1 MQAIVCTLL
10 LAVFPAC
17 YFMPDPIPAQYDV
30 LIHEILADPSPTV
43 GLPDY
48 EFIELKNVSAVAVN
62 LGGWV
67 LRDSSQA
74 ITLPAFILQPDSLV
88 VICSRTA
95 LPFFSPAIAASSFL
109 SLGNE
114 GERLSLYD
122 KSGRLIHMVDY
133 HKDWYAGS
141 IKENGGWS
149 LEMTDTRWPC
159 AGSENWKAS
168 TAALGGTPGKN
179 NAVAGTIKEPPLPE
193 LLRIT
198 VTDPLH
204 LQLHFSGIIDS
215 SSAVRALAHFK
226 SIVVH
231 YNIVSVELNA
241 PLEKGQIYS
250 LQTSRITDCNNR
262 EISQPAPVAYALPEK
277 ADSFDLII
285 NEVLF
290 DPPAGAADFAEIYNR
305 SNKAIDLQRLYFAS
319 LHPDGAIKQPVPLVK
334 GPYLLLPG
342 EFLAFST
349 DVPAL
354 CRSYSCKGK
363 LQAIPALP
371 TLPDD
376 EGSLLLMEGDGK
388 VIDMLHYKRT
398 WHLSIL
404 PGTRGISLERVQA
417 DGHTQDQG
425 NWHSAAA
432 TAGFATPGYVNSQ
445 QMVAGSAVEGF
456 RLVSGVFSPNNDG
469 YQDIAQLQWELPL
482 PGYVAEVMA
491 FDAEGRAVRHLAR
504 NQLLG
509 NRGNLNW
516 DGLSDTGEAV
526 RPGIYVI
533 FVRIFNMQ
541 GRINTLKLPLVLAG
555 TP

>member
-10 LAVFPAC
+10 LAAVF
-17 YFMPDPIPAQYDV
+17 MRDPIPARYDV
-30 LIHEILADPSPTV
+30 LIHEILADPSPTA
-43 GLPDY
+43 GLPEY

-62 LGGWV
+62 LSGWV
-67 LRDSSQA
+67 LKDSSQG

-88 VICSRTA
+88 VVCSRTA
-95 LPFFSPAIAASSFL
+95 LPFFPGAIAAGSFL

-122 KSGRLIHMVDY
+122 KSGRLIHTVDY
-133 HKDWYAGS
+133 QKDWYGGS

-149 LEMTDTRWPC
+149 LEMIDTRWPC

-168 TAALGGTPGKN
+168 VAVPGGTPGKN
-179 NAVAGTIKEPPLPE
+179 NSIAGTIKEPPLPE

-198 VTDPLH
+198 VTDSLH

-215 SSAVRALAHFK
+215 LSAVQALPGFK
-226 SIVVH
+226 SVVVY
-231 YNIVSVELNA
+231 YNIVSVELNT
-241 PLEKGQIYS
+241 PLEKGRTYS
-250 LQTSRITDCNNR
+250 LQTNRIRDCNNR
-262 EISQPAPVAYALPEK
+262 EISQPAPVAYALPDQ
-277 ADSFDLII
+277 ADSLDLVI
-285 NEVLF
+285 NEILF
-290 DPPAGAADFAEIYNR
+290 DPPAGAADFVEIYNR
-305 SNKAIDLQRLYFAS
+305 SDKAIDLRDIYFAS
-319 LHPDGAIKQPVPLVK
+319 LYGDGAVKQPVPLVK
-334 GPYLLLPG
+334 GAYLLLPG

-349 DVPAL
+349 DLPAL

-363 LQAIPALP
+363 LQSISTLP

-376 EGSLLLMEGDGK
+376 EGTLLLIEGNGK
-388 VIDMLHYKRT
+388 IIDILHYKRA
-398 WHLSIL
+398 WHLNIL
-404 PGTRGISLERVQA
+404 PGTMGISLERIQA
-417 DGHTQDQG
+417 DGQTQDPG

-445 QMVAGSAVEGF
+445 QMLAGSAVEGF
-456 RLVSGVFSPNNDG
+456 SLASPVFSPNNDG
-469 YQDIAQLQWELPL
+469 YQDVAQLQWELSV

-491 FDAEGRAVRHLAR
+491 FDAEGRAVRHLAK

-509 NRGNLNW
+509 NRGNINW
-516 DGLSDTGEAV
+516 NGLSDTGEAV
-526 RPGIYVI
+526 RPGIYII
-533 FVRIFNMQ
+533 FVRIFNVQ